1 MIILLYYF
9 FMISFSV
16 SSVSFFYF
24 LHLQQKLHN
33 NEYEDEEI
41 ESLEKTE
48 EVPKEELKYENK
60 YIQQVRLLANNHR
73 ELSSFEYLKNNFIIE
88 KTPVGNVSMNFDFET
103 ETFQY
108 YTDNTIPYRFL
119 EVVARK
125 YVITF
130 LCPEVYIDMEKELEN
145 IEKRKV
151 ELQEK
156 NNIKL
161 EEAIKGNIVSEKK
174 NVFAKFK
181 NYNKE
186 GMSGKVNSAPPP
198 KNSIPSNS
206 NSSYNPLLLKDKA
219 NRYVCKGRFSIYPI
233 IKHVDRKKIDKEY
246 TLSFAEFKKRQIE
259 KRE

>member
-1 MIILLYYF
+1 
-9 FMISFSV
+9 
-16 SSVSFFYF
+16 
-24 LHLQQKLHN
+24 
-33 NEYEDEEI
+33 
-41 ESLEKTE
+41 
-48 EVPKEELKYENK
+48 
-60 YIQQVRLLANNHR
+60 
-73 ELSSFEYLKNNFIIE
+73 
-88 KTPVGNVSMNFDFET
+88 
-103 ETFQY
+103 
-108 YTDNTIPYRFL
+108 
-119 EVVARK
+119 
-125 YVITF
+125 
-130 LCPEVYIDMEKELEN
+130 MEKELEN

-198 KNSIPSNS
+198 KNSIPSSS

-233 IKHVDRKKIDKEY
+233 IKRVDRKKIDKEY

-259 KRE
+259 KRD